1 MVIYKVIDIEELECI
16 KRSMHRNRVI
26 NKIGILGCRHKM
38 DGSVDIDM
46 NNCNVRLSSVSI
58 DIWLYQPE
66 ACVLMTF
73 QAHKRKPLHKS
84 TRVLFVLMPKGEEKK
99 NMSYFK
105 PTRSID
111 TWISI
116 DQNTGVLVCP
126 LIFHMDSSGLQ

>member
-1 MVIYKVIDIEELECI
+1 MVIYKVIDIEELECN
-16 KRSMHRNRVI
+16 KRSMHHNRVI

-38 DGSVDIDM
+38 DGLIDTIDM

-105 PTRSID
+105 PMFSID

-116 DQNTGVLVCP
+116 DQNTVIPCRALSP
-126 LIFHMDSSGLQ
+126 